1 MRTAITGNS
10 YCTPLVMQEWLHAV
24 AGLDPFCVGEPFS
37 DSERSATLP
46 AGSIVWLQVCIRQLT
61 WSKYYIKRRIYT
73 KFGDPAAPERQC
85 ATASQ
90 CSCARRGERQAGL
103 SVSLHFEKLLCFHAE
118 GRALRVWRCCR
129 VTASR
134 AFPVRPLWQTSRL
147 RLSPNVADCL
157 IICYISFCFL
167 RQPCCESAIRLL

>member
-1 MRTAITGNS
+1 MRTEESKHDLRTTLTGSDGNVYNQPFHKSEFYNKIFGFLELRTAIIGNS
-10 YCTPLVMQEWLHAV
+10 YCTPLMMQEWLHAV

-46 AGSIVWLQVCIRQLT
+46 AGSIVWLQ
-61 WSKYYIKRRIYT
+61 YT
-73 KFGDPAAPERQC
+73 HGSSREGNTTLKDESTRNSAITQHQC

-118 GRALRVWRCCR
+118 GRALRVWRCCW

-134 AFPVRPLWQTSRL
+134 AFPVRPL
-147 RLSPNVADCL
+147 
-157 IICYISFCFL
+157 
-167 RQPCCESAIRLL
+167 

>member
-1 MRTAITGNS
+1 MASCSCR
-10 YCTPLVMQEWLHAV
+10 
-24 AGLDPFCVGEPFS
+24 F
-37 DSERSATLP
+37 
-46 AGSIVWLQVCIRQLT
+46 GSILCGGAIFWQRAQCHVACGQYCMAAVCTRQLT

-147 RLSPNVADCL
+147 RLSPNAADCL
-157 IICYISFCFL
+157 IICYISVCCL